1 MKRTTS
7 YLFLLVG
14 LIVVFTAFYHPLS
27 AQNKKPEETDLI
39 TLSYSNPREYVID
52 TVKVVGANLTDPIIL
67 VSVSG
72 LQQGDR
78 IRIPGTEFST
88 ATKKLF
94 SQGLYNDVGI
104 YVTELIGERVEIT
117 IWVEE
122 VGSVSRVYWHGIN
135 KTEEQELMEKAMVKE
150 KITGKIMTSS
160 LVKNSE
166 LAIKRFFDE
175 KGYLNSTVRTELEQD
190 PVMTSRVRV
199 NFYINKG
206 DKVNIEKIFLSGN
219 DSFDDRRL
227 KGRLKDS
234 NEKPRFRPIG
244 DILSAV
250 VHAKPSDVASFF
262 TERKKVSFEEAKD
275 YVYNNVKINVFG
287 NSKFVQDKWRDDKD
301 KLIAFYNSRGYRDAR
316 IVRDSVY
323 NFSKNGL
330 AIDLEV
336 EEGRQY
342 FVGDINYVGNYVH
355 DDNTLNQIL
364 GVQRGDIYDTE
375 LIDRKLNFDPEQDIS
390 SLYMDNG
397 YLFFNIRRAEV
408 QVREDTIDMEIRIY
422 EGPQATINRVT
433 VSGNDRTNDHVIIR
447 ELFTRPGEKFSRQNI
462 IRTQRELSNL
472 GYFNPETI
480 NPRPIPNP
488 NDGTVDISWAVE
500 ETPSDQIELSG
511 GWGGPFG
518 FIGTVGLQF
527 NNFSSKNL
535 LKPRTWRPLPV
546 GDGQSFGIR
555 LQANGRRFQS
565 YSVNFMEPWFGGKRR
580 NALSL
585 NLSRS
590 IQRNIDFFTNE
601 QFGSFKVSSATLGL
615 GRMVRWPDNF
625 FQVSNSLS
633 FMVYDIDNFGSLLG
647 LNDGLSNTFT
657 FNTVISRNSVN
668 SPFFPSVGS
677 TVTLSVNATPPYSL
691 FQSDRDFTSL
701 EPTER
706 FRWVEYHKW
715 MFDASFFIP
724 LPGKLVLM
732 AKTNLGFIG
741 LYNQRTGFSP
751 FERFTLGGSG
761 LAGQQGFILAQDI
774 ISLRGYDDNSLRPFD
789 QQSGFRGGIAYN
801 KFTMELRYPVS
812 LNPQA
817 TIFVLGF
824 ADGGNTV
831 NNYRDYNPFNL
842 YRSAGVG
849 ARVFMPAFGLLG
861 VDWGYGFDTL
871 PGQTERSGPQVHFVI
886 GQQIR

>member
-1 MKRTTS
+1 MKQTKR
-7 YLFLLVG
+7 YFLLVIM
-14 LIVVFTAFYHPLS
+14 LCMSLWSIKPLM
-27 AQNKKPEETDLI
+27 AQDGRPTESNVI
-39 TLSYSNPREYVID
+39 TLSYSNPKDYIID
-52 TVKVVGANLTDPIIL
+52 TVRVIGANLTDPLIL

-72 LQQGDR
+72 LQQGDK
-78 IRIPGTEFST
+78 IKIPGTEFSM
-88 ATKKLF
+88 ATKKLY

-117 IWVEE
+117 IWVSEI
-122 VGSVSRVYWHGIN
+122 GSVSRVYWHGIN
-135 KTEEQELMEKAMVKE
+135 KSEEQELMDKVMVKE
-150 KITGKIMTSS
+150 KITGKIMTNS

-166 LAIKRFFDE
+166 LAIKRFLDE
-175 KGYLNSTVRTELEQD
+175 KGYLNSTVRTEVEQD
-190 PVMTSRVRV
+190 PVMQSKVRV
-199 NFYINKG
+199 HFYITKY
-206 DKVNIEKIFLSGN
+206 DKVHIDRIYVSGN
-219 DSFDDRRL
+219 EAFDDRRV
-227 KGRLKDS
+227 KGRIKGT

-244 DILSAV
+244 DLLSSIV
-250 VHAKPSDVASFF
+250 NAKPRDAANFL
-262 TERKKVSFEEAKD
+262 TQRQEVSFEDLKD
-275 YVYNNVKINVFG
+275 YVYDNAKINIFG
-287 NSKFVQDKWRDDKD
+287 NSKFVKTKWMEDKQ
-301 KLIAFYNSRGYRDAR
+301 KLIGFYNSKGYRDAR
-316 IVRDSVY
+316 IVRDSLY
-323 NFSKNGL
+323 RNSPNSL
-330 AIDLEV
+330 AIDLEID
-336 EEGRQY
+336 EGRLY
-342 FVGDINYVGNYVH
+342 YIGDIRFVGNYVH
-355 DDNTLNQIL
+355 NEETLRRIL
-364 GVQRGDIYDTE
+364 SVSTGDVYNTE
-375 LIDRKLNFDPEQDIS
+375 LIDRKLNFDPQEDIS
-390 SLYMDNG
+390 SLYMDDG
-397 YLFFNIRRAEV
+397 YLFFNVRRAEV
-408 QVREDTIDMEIRIY
+408 RVRQDTVDLEIRIQ
-422 EGPQATINRVT
+422 EGPQATINRIT

-447 ELFTRPGEKFSRQNI
+447 ELFTRPGEKFSRTNI

-488 NDGTVDISWAVE
+488 NDGTVDIAWTVE

-527 NNFSSKNL
+527 NNFSMRNL
-535 LKPRTWRPLPV
+535 PRPSTWSPLPV

-555 LQANGRRFQS
+555 MQANGRRFQS

-601 QFGSFKVSSATLGL
+601 QFGSFIVSNATLGL
-615 GRMVRWPDNF
+615 GRQVRWPDNF
-625 FQVSNSLS
+625 FQLSNSIS
-633 FMVYDIDNFGSLLG
+633 FMVYDIENFGSLLG
-647 LNDGLSNTFT
+647 LNDGLSNSFT
-657 FNTVISRNSVN
+657 FNTVIARNSIN
-668 SPFFPSVGS
+668 SPFFPSMGS

-691 FQSDRDFTSL
+691 LQPNKDFSKL

-706 FRWVEYHKW
+706 YRWVEYHKW
-715 MFDASFFIP
+715 MFDASFFVP
-724 LPGKLVLM
+724 LPGKLVFM

-741 LYNQRTGFSP
+741 LYDQRTGFSP

-789 QQSGFRGGIAYN
+789 QQTGFRGGVAYN

-812 LNPQA
+812 LNPSA
-817 TIFVLGF
+817 TIFILGF
-824 ADGGNTV
+824 GEGGNTV
-831 NNYRDYNPFNL
+831 NNYRDYNPFDL

-849 ARVFMPAFGLLG
+849 ARIFMPAFGLLG

-871 PGQTERSGPQVHFVI
+871 PGQMERSGPQVHFVI